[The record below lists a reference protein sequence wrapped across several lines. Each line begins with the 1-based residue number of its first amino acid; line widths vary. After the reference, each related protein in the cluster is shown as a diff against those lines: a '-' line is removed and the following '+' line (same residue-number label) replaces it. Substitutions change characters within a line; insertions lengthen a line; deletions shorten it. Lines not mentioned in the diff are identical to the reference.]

1 MSITID
7 DMKMPKSCIACP
19 FEHNGDCYGGKPKR
33 IKDIED
39 FKDFRHPDCPLIEVK
54 PIVHCKDCK
63 YHEDEELGMV
73 WCPFFIGSWVEND
86 FHCAIG
92 EEKKESMTDK
102 ELFEEVF
109 NRFVERYNVIVE
121 RPYNNNYVVL
131 KLRSGYV
138 IGEFNYDGYNLL
150 YNLDRLCKVFE
161 YEMR

>member
-1 MSITID
+1 
-7 DMKMPKSCIACP
+7 
-19 FEHNGDCYGGKPKR
+19 
-33 IKDIED
+33 
-39 FKDFRHPDCPLIEVK
+39 
-54 PIVHCKDCK
+54 
-63 YHEDEELGMV
+63 
-73 WCPFFIGSWVEND
+73 
-86 FHCAIG
+86 
-92 EEKKESMTDK
+92 MTDK

-109 NRFVERYNVIVE
+109 NRFVERYNIIVE

>member
-1 MSITID
+1 MTREEAIHRLEGGAPFSELYDEVWENALVMAIEAL
-7 DMKMPKSCIACP
+7 KS
-19 FEHNGDCYGGKPKR
+19 E
-33 IKDIED
+33 
-39 FKDFRHPDCPLIEVK
+39 

-92 EEKKESMTDK
+92 EKREETMTDK

-109 NRFVERYNVIVE
+109 NRFVERYNIIVE